1 MNMNIDKYI
10 KIFFII
16 LIIYLILKYNSIN
29 QSVYLEHFNTNW
41 DSNIDGI
48 IYINLE
54 NRDDRKKL
62 VIQELTKI
70 NTNMTKVQKVSGI
83 YIPKNGHKG
92 CIQSHLL
99 ALHIAKMNK
108 LNNVLIFEDDFELNV
123 NPTDFNNK
131 INYIFKYIKDNN
143 TKWGVIMIATSHA
156 NKKNIDNDN
165 IIVKINSSTT
175 SSAYIVN
182 NTYYDTLINLFTN
195 CNDKMSKDKWTNGN
209 WELYAL
215 DQQWLPLQMKDNW
228 LGFNIDLSK
237 QRNISSSINN

>member
-1 MNMNIDKYI
+1 MNMNMNKYI
-10 KIFFII
+10 NIFLII
-16 LIIYLILKYNSIN
+16 LIICLILKYNSIN
-29 QSVYLEHFNTNW
+29 QSVYLEHFDTNW

-123 NPTDFNNK
+123 EPTDFNNK
-131 INYIFKYIKDNN
+131 INYIFNYIKDNN
-143 TKWGVIMIATSHA
+143 TKWDVIMIATAHA
-156 NKKNIDNDN
+156 KKENIDNDN
-165 IIVKINSSTT
+165 VIVKINSSTT

-182 NTYYDTLINLFTN
+182 NTYYNTLINLFTN
-195 CNDKMSKDKWTNGN
+195 CNDKMSKDKWTDGK
-209 WELYAL
+209 WEPYAL